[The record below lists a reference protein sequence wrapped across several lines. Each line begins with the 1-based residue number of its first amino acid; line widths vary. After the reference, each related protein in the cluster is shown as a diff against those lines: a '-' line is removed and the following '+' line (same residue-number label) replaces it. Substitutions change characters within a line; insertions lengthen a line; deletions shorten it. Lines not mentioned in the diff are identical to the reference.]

1 MDLVQSLQEIG
12 LQEREIKI
20 YLALL
25 ELGESTVLPLSKQSG
40 IKRTYCYDI
49 LPLLQEKGL
58 VSFIERNGR
67 RHYSAEDPAKIEQ
80 LLKGRLERF
89 IGILPDLRSIYGQS
103 PNKPRVRYYEGDD
116 VGKEIVDELARSK
129 SFDAISSPDH
139 LNKYIG
145 KSLLEELAVQMVK
158 RGTVSRELYTRGA
171 LPVTWPKLYKK
182 PLQEVR
188 YLPEGVTMQNDILI
202 YGKKLVLIS
211 YEQQVHGLVIEGS
224 AIVDAHKQLFELL
237 WKSTPTLG

>member
-1 MDLVQSLQEIG
+1 MDLTQSLLEIG

-25 ELGESTVLPLSKQSG
+25 GLGESTVLPLAKQSG

-58 VSFIERNGR
+58 VTFIERNGR

-89 IGILPDLRSIYGQS
+89 MGILPELRSVYGQS
-103 PNKPRVRYYEGDD
+103 PNKPRVRYYEGND
-116 VGKEIVDELARSK
+116 VAKEILGELARSK

-139 LNKYIG
+139 LNKFIG
-145 KSLLEELAVQMVK
+145 KTLLDELSAQMVK
-158 RGTVSRELYTRGA
+158 RGIVSRELYTRGS
-171 LPVTWPKLYKK
+171 LPVAWPKIYKK
-182 PLQEVR
+182 PIQEVR

-224 AIVDAHKQLFELL
+224 AIVDAHKVIFDLL
-237 WKSTPTLG
+237 WKSTPPLA